1 MKWRKTQS
9 WRSVATKF
17 VKSVYSVG
25 FEKDWFDFSIA
36 KAAWSRSSVKR
47 TSKCRKRG
55 PQRFCLDAWPCLLFV
70 LACNT
75 QNLWKTWNNSVYCDV
90 EQQGARRSVTRL
102 DGARGKEQIWRPHVR
117 TWGLSEANVLYWWK
131 YLWHCME
138 FLAPGD
144 LFPPRY
150 APGRTAGGPAVI
162 GNQSQSINR
171 KTLW

>member
-36 KAAWSRSSVKR
+36 KAAWSRGSVKR

-102 DGARGKEQIWRPHVR
+102 DGARGKEQIWRPMFEPEV
-117 TWGLSEANVLYWWK
+117 
-131 YLWHCME
+131 
-138 FLAPGD
+138 F
-144 LFPPRY
+144 
-150 APGRTAGGPAVI
+150 
-162 GNQSQSINR
+162 R
-171 KTLW
+171 KQMYCIDESTCDIAWNFWLPEICSPLVMPLGARQVDQR